1 METTDK
7 LGDGACQKSLDKG
20 SIAAAAAAAASVQPL
35 LP

>member
-7 LGDGACQKSLDKG
+7 LGDGACQKSLDNG
-20 SIAAAAAAAASVQPL
+20 SIDAAAASVKPL